1 MELNLSQTA
10 VELNLSQQLQAT
22 GLMLSLWQLWRSL
35 PPTQPPTLSDRLIGS
50 GGSEQTQ
57 TKSKGVKQPASLLQ
71 TEDVALPAGPLLD
84 ASQESITVDDDDSD
98 VHSPQTHHR
107 LSQTNQTDPLVSH
120 DKLSNQTYPLL
131 SLDELS
137 TSCQPCSP
145 ESEEGDDGISEG
157 AADLNDRP
165 SKSQCVESVAS
176 AKAKAFLAL
185 FKKPE
190 PRELD
195 AEPRKLK
202 LNKPPVGAR
211 GSKRKQGSRK
221 DDVAQKTLRGRPAGF
236 PGEGLSVKSNQLYC
250 GFCSR
255 NIASAKQKVEQH
267 IATHVHKDNKADS
280 AEGVENAAQIQRAL
294 EEFEEQV
301 AEQNDGASVAG
312 LVTVAEETKVFRA
325 EFLEQW
331 LGAGIVPNKADKM
344 RLWIQRRCGHT
355 LVRSDDL
362 VCTYISP
369 LRIKKRAQ
377 HIDEFE
383 GEDVGVYH
391 DGTTHSGESFAIILR
406 ACPDDGEIFERAAR
420 VHWFRGSLMN
430 KEIIAVLITTVS
442 TDVRVPLTNVL
453 CIGND
458 DCSPN
463 SLNYENLEPIMPYSD
478 HEKCSPHTGN
488 HVGGN
493 FDTPTLDDFLKDYN
507 VMVSKSNYAKV
518 YYKEVTGHTLNTNG
532 GSIR

>member
-185 FKKPE
+185 FKKP
-190 PRELD
+190 
-195 AEPRKLK
+195 
-202 LNKPPVGAR
+202 
-211 GSKRKQGSRK
+211 
-221 DDVAQKTLRGRPAGF
+221 
-236 PGEGLSVKSNQLYC
+236 
-250 GFCSR
+250 
-255 NIASAKQKVEQH
+255 
-267 IATHVHKDNKADS
+267 
-280 AEGVENAAQIQRAL
+280 
-294 EEFEEQV
+294 
-301 AEQNDGASVAG
+301 DGAA
-312 LVTVAEETKVFRA
+312 
-325 EFLEQW
+325 
-331 LGAGIVPNKADKM
+331 
-344 RLWIQRRCGHT
+344 
-355 LVRSDDL
+355 
-362 VCTYISP
+362 
-369 LRIKKRAQ
+369 
-377 HIDEFE
+377 
-383 GEDVGVYH
+383 
-391 DGTTHSGESFAIILR
+391 
-406 ACPDDGEIFERAAR
+406 
-420 VHWFRGSLMN
+420 
-430 KEIIAVLITTVS
+430 
-442 TDVRVPLTNVL
+442 
-453 CIGND
+453 
-458 DCSPN
+458 
-463 SLNYENLEPIMPYSD
+463 
-478 HEKCSPHTGN
+478 
-488 HVGGN
+488 
-493 FDTPTLDDFLKDYN
+493 
-507 VMVSKSNYAKV
+507 
-518 YYKEVTGHTLNTNG
+518 
-532 GSIR
+532 